1 MVYGGLKMYD
11 DYVSSIGLESS
22 RIVNSRN
29 WNSLN
34 ALFKFVPKARL
45 RMLQIYR
52 GKMIS
57 KIKFI

>member
-45 RMLQIYR
+45 RMLQIL
-52 GKMIS
+52 
-57 KIKFI
+57 